1 MPSHSITTASASA
14 TGAAYLIPPGT
25 GELRWMGQT
34 GTCFLAT
41 GQQTSGGFCL
51 VDERAAMGESVPLH
65 RHEADMESFY
75 VLEGALTIYLGDG
88 PGLRAEA
95 GAFAHVPAGA
105 VHGFR
110 VESESARYLIL
121 TTPHHGEFYRAITRP
136 VQGESVG
143 GAAIGQACQDFGIEY
158 IGPLPAVP

>member
-1 MPSHSITTASASA
+1 MSTPSIDTVSTTE
-14 TGAAYLIPPGT
+14 AAYLIPPGT

-34 GTCFLAT
+34 GTYFLAT

-51 VDERAAMGESVPLH
+51 VDERAFKGESVPLH
-65 RHEADMESFY
+65 RHGGDMESFY
-75 VLEGALTIYLGDG
+75 VLEGALVIFLGDG

-95 GAFAHVPAGA
+95 GSFAHVPSGE

-110 VESESARYLIL
+110 VDSESARYLIL
-121 TTPHHGEFYRAITRP
+121 TTPRHGEFYRAITRP

-143 GAAIGQACQDFGIEY
+143 GPAIGQACQDFGIEF